1 MLNTVRNRCS
11 RASPAIPT
19 GIVATMII
27 QASFWSVPCGAQ
39 RLVPGAG
46 RAACPSEA
54 KKAPMIRTQSR
65 QKNKIMAS
73 AVATCSPT
81 M

>member
-1 MLNTVRNRCS
+1 VLKGE
-11 RASPAIPT
+11 PAIPT

-39 RLVPGAG
+39 RLVPARAG
-46 RAACPSEA
+46 RVPERGEEG
-54 KKAPMIRTQSR
+54 PMIRTQSAEEQDHGQR
-65 QKNKIMAS
+65 RR
-73 AVATCSPT
+73 TCSPT